1 MINRLEVVRY
11 GPLKQL
17 AWPQLGPINLILG
30 GSGTGKTFIL
40 KALYSTLR
48 TLEECG
54 RGDSPRSASAI
65 LADRLYWTFQP
76 ERIGDL
82 VSKGEDGPLE
92 LRCWIDEKLFGYSFG
107 RDTVRQISQL
117 ENQVSTLSSNCV
129 FMPAKEV
136 LSLHS
141 LILESRER
149 DQRFGFDDTY
159 YDLARALRIPAQQG
173 KSDQSFAQVRGQLEG
188 LLGGR
193 VEHDERTGKWS
204 FRHGS
209 QRFPMGVTAEGVKK
223 LAILETLLGNRH
235 LGPNSVVFL
244 DEPESALHP
253 SALTSLLEMIA
264 SLAERGLQFFLASHS
279 YFVVKKLGII
289 AQELGIPVPVLSAVG
304 NSWQCADLRDGL
316 PDNSITQES
325 IRLYEQELALSI
337 G

>member
-1 MINRLEVVRY
+1 M
-11 GPLKQL
+11 
-17 AWPQLGPINLILG
+17 
-30 GSGTGKTFIL
+30 
-40 KALYSTLR
+40 
-48 TLEECG
+48 
-54 RGDSPRSASAI
+54 
-65 LADRLYWTFQP
+65 
-76 ERIGDL
+76 
-82 VSKGEDGPLE
+82 
-92 LRCWIDEKLFGYSFG
+92 
-107 RDTVRQISQL
+107 RQISQL
-117 ENQVSTLSSNCV
+117 ENQVSTLCSNCV